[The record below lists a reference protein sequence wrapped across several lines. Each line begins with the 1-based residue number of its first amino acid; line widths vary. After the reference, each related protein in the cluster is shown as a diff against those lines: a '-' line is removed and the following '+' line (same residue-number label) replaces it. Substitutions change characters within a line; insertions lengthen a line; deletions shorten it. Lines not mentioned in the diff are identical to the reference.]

1 MGSKKS
7 SFHMGDEFNGKGE
20 KVYLRATAYKTY
32 EPLSQ
37 ENVQLTPDFSECVP
51 MALGAVPLMGGA
63 GGGSAGAAAGQVT
76 IQRGSGEG
84 EYLTSFRIS
93 RKRLTNGAY
102 LHQSKQKKDK
112 GAELQI

>member
-1 MGSKKS
+1 
-7 SFHMGDEFNGKGE
+7 
-20 KVYLRATAYKTY
+20 
-32 EPLSQ
+32 
-37 ENVQLTPDFSECVP
+37 
-51 MALGAVPLMGGA
+51 MGGA
-63 GGGSAGAAAGQVT
+63 GGGSAGAAAKAAGALAAAGQVT

-102 LHQSKQKKDK
+102 LHQNKQKKNK